1 MINRLWWMRATHPLA
16 SRYPGAFYRVAS
28 AAAAVAWVVRRD
40 LRRNLVRNM
49 LPLCDGDLAQA
60 KRASKKAMKHAA
72 QYYVDLASLSRRD
85 ISRFEES
92 HLEIFHAER
101 LEILAAQG
109 PLVIVSAHTGN
120 AELAIQVLT
129 YRGRPFVALVE
140 ALEPRELAEYML
152 SLRSSAGGTFHE
164 ATFGGVRAMMAA
176 LKNGQIAGVMGDRDI
191 QDTGVCVTFCGRHVK
206 VPRGPWELA
215 RRFDAPVLP
224 VFSAR
229 KHGDQFRIDVG
240 EVFRVARTGDLEC
253 DIRRAAERYVR
264 LLEAQLRRDPGQ
276 WTVLEDFWKVHG
288 CGNR

>member
-60 KRASKKAMKHAA
+60 KRASKQAMKHAA

-240 EVFRVARTGDLEC
+240 EVFHVARTGDLEC

>member
-1 MINRLWWMRATHPLA
+1 
-16 SRYPGAFYRVAS
+16 
-28 AAAAVAWVVRRD
+28 
-40 LRRNLVRNM
+40 M

-60 KRASKKAMKHAA
+60 KRASKQAMKHAA

>member
-28 AAAAVAWVVRRD
+28 VTARAAWVFRRD

-60 KRASKKAMKHAA
+60 KRAGRQAMKHVA
-72 QYYVDLASLSRRD
+72 QYYVDLASLPRRD
-85 ISRFEES
+85 LSTFEAE
-92 HLEIFHAER
+92 HLEVFHAAR
-101 LEILAAQG
+101 LELLAAPQ

-120 AELAIQVLT
+120 AELAIQALT

-152 SLRSSAGGTFHE
+152 RLRSSAGGAFHE
-164 ATFGGVRAMMAA
+164 ATFGGVRAMLAA
-176 LKNGQIAGVMGDRDI
+176 LKDGQIAGVMGDRDI
-191 QDTGVCVTFCGRHVK
+191 QDTGVCVTFCGRKVK

-224 VFSAR
+224 IFSAR

-240 EVFRVARTGDLEC
+240 EAFRVAQTDDLEG
-253 DIRRAAERYVR
+253 DIRDAAERYVR
-264 LLEAQLRRDPGQ
+264 VLEAQLRRDPGQ

-288 CGNR
+288 CGTR

>member
-60 KRASKKAMKHAA
+60 KRASKQAMKHAA

>member
-1 MINRLWWMRATHPLA
+1 MINRLWWMRAIHPLA

-28 AAAAVAWVVRRD
+28 VAAAVAWVVRRD

-49 LPLCDGDLAQA
+49 LPICDGDLPQA
-60 KRASKKAMKHAA
+60 KRASKEAMRHVA
-72 QYYVDLASLSRRD
+72 QYYVDLATLPRRD
-85 ISRFEES
+85 ISTFEAR

-101 LEILAAQG
+101 LDILATPG

-120 AELAIQVLT
+120 AELAIQALT

-140 ALEPRELAEYML
+140 ALEPRELAAYL
-152 SLRSSAGGTFHE
+152 LKLRSSAGGTFHE
-164 ATFGGVRAMMAA
+164 ATFGGVRAMLAA
-176 LKNGQIAGVMGDRDI
+176 LKEGQIAGVMGDRDI
-191 QDTGVCVTFCGRHVK
+191 QDTGVCVTFCGRRVR

-240 EVFRVARTGDLEC
+240 EGFRVARTGDLEC
-253 DIRRAAERYVR
+253 DIRGAAERYVR

-288 CGNR
+288 CGTR

>member
-1 MINRLWWMRATHPLA
+1 M
-16 SRYPGAFYRVAS
+16 AS

-60 KRASKKAMKHAA
+60 KRASKQAMKHAA

-240 EVFRVARTGDLEC
+240 EVFHVARTGDLEC

>member
-60 KRASKKAMKHAA
+60 KRASKQAMKHAA
-72 QYYVDLASLSRRD
+72 QYYVGLASLSRRD

>member
-1 MINRLWWMRATHPLA
+1 VKNRLWWMRATHPLA

-28 AAAAVAWVVRRD
+28 MAAGVAWMVRRD

-49 LPLCDGDLAQA
+49 LPICDGDMGQA
-60 KRASKKAMKHAA
+60 KRASKQAMRHVA
-72 QYYVDLASLSRRD
+72 QYYVDLATLPRRD
-85 ISRFEES
+85 ISTFEAR

-101 LEILAAQG
+101 LDILAAPG

-191 QDTGVCVTFCGRHVK
+191 QDTGVCVTFCGRQVR

-215 RRFDAPVLP
+215 RRFDAPVLRS
-224 VFSAR
+224 FRAEAR
-229 KHGDQFRIDVG
+229 RPFRIDVG
-240 EVFRVARTGDLEC
+240 EVFDVARSGDLEC
-253 DIRRAAERYVR
+253 DIRGAAERYVR

-276 WTVLEDFWKVHG
+276 WTVLEDFWKVHD
-288 CGNR
+288 CGTR

>member
-60 KRASKKAMKHAA
+60 KRASKQAMKHAA

-191 QDTGVCVTFCGRHVK
+191 QDTGVCVTFCGRQVK